1 MTKTSNFNS
10 QKKNYFCKD
19 LTTYFEWKGC
29 SETIME
35 CLGVTLT
42 DRFINWQV
50 HVAII
55 NYSINCLHF
64 TKAVHSLQIPKKG

>member
-1 MTKTSNFNS
+1 MLLSLSKTIIL
-10 QKKNYFCKD
+10 KH
-19 LTTYFEWKGC
+19 LVYFESKGC